1 MAYKTIVYV
10 IQSYEDNEVKGVFS
24 TMELAQSWMKEN
36 RADREEDCQIS
47 VHDIQYKYGADTEIN
62 L

>member
-24 TMELAQSWMKEN
+24 TMELAQSWVEEN
-36 RADREEDCQIS
+36 RADREESYIKLLEERE
-47 VHDIQYKYGADTEIN
+47 YK
-62 L
+62 